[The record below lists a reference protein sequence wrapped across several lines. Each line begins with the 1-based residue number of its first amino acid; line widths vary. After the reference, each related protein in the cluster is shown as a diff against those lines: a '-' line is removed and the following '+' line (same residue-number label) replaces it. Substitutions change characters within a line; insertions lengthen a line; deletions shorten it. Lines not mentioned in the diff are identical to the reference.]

1 MIIKA
6 TQLSTR
12 QAPRKVRLVANSV
25 KKLSLEDAVRQLSV
39 INRRA
44 SIVVLKVLRQ
54 AIANATHN
62 HGLSIADL
70 KIKTIQVDE
79 GTRYR
84 RFRAVSRGRAHGII
98 KRTSHVTVELET
110 QSVATPAVKPAA
122 KPAEKAPAVKAE
134 STEKKTE
141 AKKAPAK
148 KTAAKKPAAK
158 KTTKK
163 AAEAKSTEKK

>member
-1 MIIKA
+1 MTITA

-25 KKLSLEDAVRQLSV
+25 KKLSLPDAVRQLSV

-62 HGLSIADL
+62 HGLKVEEL
-70 KIKTIQVDE
+70 RIKTIQVDE
-79 GTRYR
+79 GSRFR

-98 KRTSHVTVELET
+98 KRTSHVKVELES
-110 QSVATPAVKPAA
+110 QPVAQPEKPATVAVAAEKNEPVVEKTVKKAVKPAA
-122 KPAEKAPAVKAE
+122 K
-134 STEKKTE
+134 
-141 AKKAPAK
+141 K
-148 KTAAKKPAAK
+148 KTA
-158 KTTKK
+158 
-163 AAEAKSTEKK
+163 EKK